1 MLFFFY
7 YIGIDTRNTRITLK
21 KQKTKNKNKTHDS
34 GCGKTKYTT
43 CVCFEKQSIKI
54 TFFFHEYL
62 DGSFT
67 NFAIVCFSQIN
78 VPMKGGK
85 KWKQIWMYIIDFI
98 KL

>member
-1 MLFFFY
+1 ML
-7 YIGIDTRNTRITLK
+7 
-21 KQKTKNKNKTHDS
+21 
-34 GCGKTKYTT
+34 
-43 CVCFEKQSIKI
+43 
-54 TFFFHEYL
+54 FFHEYL